1 MGGHI
6 LLLCFCI
13 AVLPNEK
20 IATIVIDLYNK
31 LNKCV
36 MSEEN
41 DTVKRKIIYIDAPRK
56 LKIIGVR

>member
-13 AVLPNEK
+13 AVLSNEK

-41 DTVKRKIIYIDAPRK
+41 DTVKRKNY
-56 LKIIGVR
+56 LY